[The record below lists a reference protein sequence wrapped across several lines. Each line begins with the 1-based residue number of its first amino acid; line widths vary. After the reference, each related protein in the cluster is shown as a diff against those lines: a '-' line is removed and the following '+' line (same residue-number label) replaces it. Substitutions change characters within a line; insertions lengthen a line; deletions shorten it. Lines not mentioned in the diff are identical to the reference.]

1 MGAPFLLPKPM
12 LPAFLATVLFS
23 LSAVSANRSTRFL
36 GATTANLARLVVA
49 TVLLGLWA
57 HTGGAGLAGAGTAWL
72 IVSGCVGFGFGD
84 LALFQ
89 ALPRLGS
96 RLTVLLVQCL
106 AAPIGALAEWLWL
119 GTGLSLGE
127 IVCGLTILGG
137 VATAL
142 APEAR
147 NPRAEGDDGSLW
159 ERLRAGSWR
168 RKAET
173 RRPEDHRPALRR
185 PFIGGALAGVLF
197 GVLAAAGQAG
207 GAVLSRKAYEV
218 IAAAGQSVDGITA
231 AYQRLIGGLA
241 VATVG
246 YVLVEQG
253 KKLRAPLPA
262 GLSNVPHSSHARW
275 RAAWTWVLV
284 NGISGPALGVS
295 CYQWALET
303 TPTGIVLAIV
313 ATTPLVV
320 IPFAVKFEG
329 ERPKARSVIGGAVA
343 VVGAIGLVLVA

>member
-1 MGAPFLLPKPM
+1 M

-23 LSAVSANRSTRFL
+23 LSAVSANRSTRYL
-36 GATTANLARLVVA
+36 GGTTANLARLVVA

-57 HTGGAGLAGAGTAWL
+57 HTAGGGLVGAGTGWL
-72 IVSGCVGFGFGD
+72 LVSGCVGFGFGD

-119 GTGLSLGE
+119 GTELSWGE

-142 APEAR
+142 APEA
-147 NPRAEGDDGSLW
+147 PRPPGAAE
-159 ERLRAGSWR
+159 ERGAQTTRLAGATGR
-168 RKAET
+168 RQED
-173 RRPEDHRPALRR
+173 RRPLRSLFVGSAL
-185 PFIGGALAGVLF
+185 PGVVF

-241 VATVG
+241 VAAAG
-246 YVLVEQG
+246 YLLVRRA
-253 KKLRAPLPA
+253 KNLREASPV
-262 GLSNVPHSSHARW
+262 GLSNATDRSQGRW

-329 ERPKARSVIGGAVA
+329 ERPKRRSVIGGAVA
-343 VVGAIGLVLVA
+343 VLGAIGLTLVA